1 MCTRYIYCV
10 HKVFTEY
17 MYYPENIVCRN
28 DDTRGDW
35 CQPDCIPNVHL
46 MQIHKYKYANTQI
59 QIRKYT
65 NTPTLWA
72 KLCRKYA
79 SYTTLHC
86 NQFTNTNANT
96 QIHKCTLF
104 IGQVMSQVQLHTA
117 LETIQHVQCI
127 VEA

>member
-1 MCTRYIYCV
+1 MRYIYYV
-10 HKVFTEY
+10 QKVYSEY
-17 MYYPENIVCRN
+17 IILKIQFVGMMTQGR
-28 DDTRGDW
+28 DW